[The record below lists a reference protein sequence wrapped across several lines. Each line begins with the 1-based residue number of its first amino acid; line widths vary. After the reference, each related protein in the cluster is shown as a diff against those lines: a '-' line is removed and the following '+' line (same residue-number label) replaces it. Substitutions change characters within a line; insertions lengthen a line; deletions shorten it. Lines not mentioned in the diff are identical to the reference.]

1 MLTHIAY
8 LITLPPIVFTLDFVQ
23 KRNLISWLPIFCL
36 FSPSFLLLHPDWL
49 TPISYFIWSLGQP
62 CVFARLCCF
71 HPCLSSKKKAS
82 VVVAHFLF
90 ILPFFILLHPDL
102 LTSPSNPVFV
112 FLIHEHLI
120 HLYLLVDPVLFLQ
133 IFYGLNTSEK
143 SVVQTCGYFWGSPA
157 ILFYFILWYSSYVGM
172 FRRLA

>member
-1 MLTHIAY
+1 MLTHIAH
-8 LITLPPIVFTLDFVQ
+8 LITLPPIIFTLGFVQ

-90 ILPFFILLHPDL
+90 ILPFFFCFTRICWHHPPTQSLFFYTRTPHSLVPLGWSCAIFANILW
-102 LTSPSNPVFV
+102 TEYKWKICSSNLWV
-112 FLIHEHLI
+112 FLRKPGH
-120 HLYLLVDPVLFLQ
+120 F
-133 IFYGLNTSEK
+133 
-143 SVVQTCGYFWGSPA
+143 
-157 ILFYFILWYSSYVGM
+157 ILFYFVVLELRGYFS
-172 FRRLA
+172 